1 MAISNVQHVINDE
14 LIRTRIDPV
23 NPEQAQKT
31 NKNIKNQKMTEIS
44 TKEPLKEIMSDK
56 MNEQDIHDAI
66 DKLNQTAQIF
76 NKKIKLSVHE
86 ESKRVVIKIVD
97 SQTDKVI
104 REIPAKEAL
113 NFITKLHDLIGV
125 LIDKKQ

>member
-66 DKLNQTAQIF
+66 NKLNQTAQIF
-76 NKKIKLSVHE
+76 NKKIKLPVQE
-86 ESKRVVIKIVD
+86 
-97 SQTDKVI
+97 
-104 REIPAKEAL
+104 
-113 NFITKLHDLIGV
+113 
-125 LIDKKQ
+125 